1 MNGFISVAGKGG
13 ERKAAELIALKT
25 QFSSS
30 DLATRKG
37 EKRGG
42 REEERETYC
51 AGKQWSL
58 VSRIIVAPQVTHTD
72 L

>member
-1 MNGFISVAGKGG
+1 MNGFISMDGIGG

-30 DLATRKG
+30 DLPKRKRERKG
-37 EKRGG
+37 EREGG
-42 REEERETYC
+42 F
-51 AGKQWSL
+51 
-58 VSRIIVAPQVTHTD
+58 IVQENNGP